1 LFIVIKHRTNFVYL
15 LFDSVICNTQ
25 MENTI
30 AAKKYFT
37 AQLISWHDTTNS
49 RSLPWKSEKDPYKI
63 WLSEVI
69 LQQTR
74 ALQGLPYYLRFTETF
89 PTIHDMAAAN
99 DEQVFRLWQGLGYYN
114 RCKNM
119 LATARYIANELHG
132 NFPESYDGLLVLKGI
147 GPYTAAAIASFAYG
161 LPNAVVDGNVNRVL
175 ARYFGIEIP
184 FDTTEGKNVFAMLAQ
199 ELLYVKDSAAYNQA
213 IMDLG
218 ATICTPRN
226 PLCGQCPLQK
236 KCIACHNRL
245 TDVLPVRSKK
255 QSVRKRYFH
264 YLLLQWEDKLWIHK
278 RTEKDIWQNL
288 HQPYLIES
296 SQAMGID
303 ELIKHDF
310 FKNNDVT
317 YLSIIYNGAITQR
330 LTHMI
335 IESHFYSIKLLKKP
349 KISIIKGAWLNASQ
363 LKKNAFP
370 KTIVSFLEKNLY
382 F

>member
-1 LFIVIKHRTNFVYL
+1 
-15 LFDSVICNTQ
+15 

-30 AAKKYFT
+30 ATKKYFT
-37 AQLISWHDTTNS
+37 AQLISWHAATNS
-49 RSLPWKSEKDPYKI
+49 RSLPWKNEKDPYKI

-89 PTIHDMAAAN
+89 PRIEDMGAA
-99 DEQVFRLWQGLGYYN
+99 DDDHVFRLWQGLGYYN

-132 NFPESYDGLLVLKGI
+132 KFPESYEGLLELRGI

-161 LPNAVVDGNVNRVL
+161 LPNAVVDGNVYRVL
-175 ARYFGIEIP
+175 ARYFGIDIP
-184 FDTTEGKNVFAMLAQ
+184 FDTTEGKNLFALLAQ

-218 ATICTPRN
+218 ATVCSPRS
-226 PLCGQCPLQK
+226 PLCAECPLKK
-236 KCIACHNRL
+236 KCIACHNGL
-245 TDVLPVRSKK
+245 TESLPVRSKK

-264 YLLLQWEDKLWIHK
+264 YLLLQWQDKLWIHK

-288 HQPYLIES
+288 HQPFLIES
-296 SQAMGID
+296 SQAMEIGQITQ
-303 ELIKHDF
+303 HDF
-310 FKNNDVT
+310 FKDNDVS
-317 YLSIIYNGAITQR
+317 YSSIIYNGAVTQR
-330 LTHMI
+330 LTHRI
-335 IESHFYSIKLLKKP
+335 IESRFYSIKLPKKP
-349 KISIIKGAWLNASQ
+349 KMRNLKGSWLDAND
-363 LKKNAFP
+363 LKKTAFP